1 MTTDDHGIGT
11 AGRSRRAR
19 LVICPSLSVA
29 AGHALQSRRCAA
41 PPCGCPAVGAVQD
54 RCLFTPHRY
63 GIETGETVLVQVAND
78 ETRLALARKAIER
91 DGAA

>member
-11 AGRSRRAR
+11 
-19 LVICPSLSVA
+19 
-29 AGHALQSRRCAA
+29 
-41 PPCGCPAVGAVQD
+41 AVQD